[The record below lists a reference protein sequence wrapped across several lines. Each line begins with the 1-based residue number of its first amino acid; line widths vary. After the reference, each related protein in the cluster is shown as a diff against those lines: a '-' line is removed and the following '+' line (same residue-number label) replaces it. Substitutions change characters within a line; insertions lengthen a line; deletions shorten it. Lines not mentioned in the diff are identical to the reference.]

1 MRFVRTESLNSFL
14 SDLMDAVV
22 PPTIISLAA
31 CGLFAFEEVSFGL
44 RNQRS

>member
-1 MRFVRTESLNSFL
+1 LFELESLNSFL